1 MSAANPFS
9 PRLVIAL
16 IAIGIA
22 GFAVLLLLLAFG
34 SSLGSQRDGRAHAQS
49 VAATGYKGLVEL
61 AGAVR
66 EAHLVRDHD
75 ELFDHLLVL
84 SVEPQTKAY
93 DLSRLLEN
101 RASYPT
107 LIILPKWMTVPD
119 RRRRGWV
126 RAFGP
131 GIPIQSLSALGE
143 NVRVV
148 PAGATPGRTAAGA
161 GLLRGLDFPV
171 PASPQAIE
179 GDGIVPLV
187 PLGRGA
193 LVARLGDRPHYVIAD
208 PDLVNNQGLRDPATA
223 RAALELLDALNQD
236 EQYAIDFDLTLNGLA
251 GAGSS
256 NLLRLALEPP
266 FLAMTLALIAAALL
280 AGLHGAFRFGQPRPE
295 ERAIPL
301 GKTALVEN
309 SAGLIRLAG
318 REARLG
324 GAYADVMRQE
334 SARAA
339 SAPAWL
345 QGAELDAYLDRL
357 DKSDGPAFSA
367 LAERLDQASDRP
379 ALMAAARDLYHWKKD
394 VIA

>member
-1 MSAANPFS
+1 MSAHNPFS
-9 PRLVIAL
+9 PRLVFAL
-16 IAIGIA
+16 IAIGVL
-22 GFAVLLLLLAFG
+22 GFAVLVLLLAFG
-34 SSLGSQRDGRAHAQS
+34 GNIGSQRDGRAHAQS

-66 EAHLVRDHD
+66 EAHLVRDQD

-84 SVEPQTKAY
+84 SVEPQTKAA
-93 DLSRLLEN
+93 DLSRLLAN
-101 RASYPT
+101 RANYPT

-126 RAFGP
+126 RSFGP

-148 PAGATPGRTAAGA
+148 PAGGAPGRTAPGT
-161 GLLRGLDFPV
+161 GPLQGLDIPV
-171 PASPQAIE
+171 PAAPMVIE

-187 PLGRGA
+187 RLGNGA
-193 LVARLGDRPHYVIAD
+193 LVARLGDRPHYVVAD
-208 PDLVNNQGLRDPATA
+208 PDLMNNQGLRDPATA
-223 RAALELLDALNQD
+223 RAALEMLDTFNEY
-236 EQYAIDFDLTLNGLA
+236 EQYAIDFDLTLNGLGQA
-251 GAGSS
+251 QTS

-266 FLAMTLALIAAALL
+266 FLAMTLALLAAALL
-280 AGLHGAFRFGQPRPE
+280 AGLHGAFRFGPPRPE

-301 GKTALVEN
+301 GKSALVEN

-345 QGAELDAYLDRL
+345 QGAELDTYLDRL
-357 DKSDGPAFSA
+357 DKTDGPAFSA
-367 LAERLDQASDRP
+367 LAERLDQASDRT